1 MGRTD
6 VEESTVALDA
16 TREHGSIGPA
26 SDGMPSETDV
36 VVIGSGA
43 AGMMAALSAARSG
56 ARVLVVESQPLVGG
70 TTAISGGAAWIPNH
84 GFSTKHLKV
93 ADDPDKARRYL
104 LGEGRDKVLDH
115 EVVDMFIRTAPLVAR
130 YVEEHTYLSWIPV
143 LWPDYTSDI
152 DGASTARALFPGPF
166 SPQVLG
172 EDAAYVRPP
181 KKSGMAKNPLPLWLL
196 NRIKGVWIA
205 GYAMAGAFLE
215 ACLRNGVDVRVEAPA
230 VRLEA
235 DESGVHGVVVLA
247 DGVEHLVRAN
257 KGIVLA
263 TGGFEGSDEVTS
275 NYLGAPFSAQVSPK
289 GHEGIAVRMA
299 REVKADL
306 STMQEAWWMPAVQVP
321 GETMDDRPIS
331 RLVQGERALPHSIM
345 VNADGKRFAN
355 EAASYNH
362 LGRVMRQADP
372 ATGALPNATA
382 WLIFDHTY
390 WTRFGIFGVPP
401 GGEVPDYITRAGTL
415 EELARA
421 CGIDPAA
428 LARTVDD
435 FNPQARIGRD
445 PWFDRGGTLFERFF
459 GDYQPR
465 LGKNSPDARF
475 PAATAK
481 ARLGIATVVGPVLG
495 PLAARAAKRRN
506 PERMRSLVVP
516 ALATIMRPSLES
528 PPSSTLGPIE
538 TAPFYAVKV
547 EASAIGTVGGPR
559 TDAHGR
565 VVDVEGKIIPG
576 LYAAGNAGGAATQ
589 GFYGGAGGTIALGL
603 VFGYLAG
610 QDAAAR

>member
-1 MGRTD
+1 MAAGQTHKR
-6 VEESTVALDA
+6 
-16 TREHGSIGPA
+16 GSIGPA
-26 SDGMPSETDV
+26 SDGLPSETDV
-36 VVIGSGA
+36 VVVGSGA
-43 AGMMAALSAARSG
+43 AGMMAALSAARNG
-56 ARVLVVESQPLVGG
+56 AQVLVVESQPLVGG

-104 LGEGRDKVLDH
+104 LGEGRDQVLDH
-115 EVVDMFIRTAPLVAR
+115 EVVDTFIRTAPLVAR
-130 YVEEHTYLSWIPV
+130 YIEEHTYLSWIPV

-166 SPQVLG
+166 PPEVLG
-172 EDAAYVRPP
+172 EDAAFVRPP

-205 GYAMAGAFLE
+205 GYAMAGALLE
-215 ACLRNGVDVRVEAPA
+215 ACLENGVHVRVEAPA
-230 VRLEA
+230 VRLDA
-235 DESGVHGVVVLA
+235 DDSGVHGVVVSA
-247 DGVEHLVRAN
+247 DGAERTVRAR
-257 KGIVLA
+257 KGVVLA
-263 TGGFEGSDEVTS
+263 SGGFEGSADVTS
-275 NYLGAPFSAQVSPK
+275 SNLGAPFAVQVSPK
-289 GHEGIAVRMA
+289 GHEGIAVQVA
-299 REVKADL
+299 RELEADL
-306 STMQEAWWMPAVQVP
+306 SAMNDAWWMPAVQVP

-345 VNADGKRFAN
+345 VNDKGERFAN
-355 EAASYNH
+355 EAVSYNH
-362 LGRVMRQADP
+362 LGKVMREVDP
-372 ATGALPNATA
+372 ETGTMPNATA
-382 WLIFDHTY
+382 WLVFDHSY
-390 WTRFGIFGVPP
+390 WTKFGIFGIPP
-401 GGEVPDYITRAGTL
+401 GGEVPGYITQAETL
-415 EELARA
+415 GELARA
-421 CGIDPAA
+421 CGIDEAG
-428 LARTVDD
+428 LVRTVEE
-435 FNPQARIGRD
+435 FNPKARIGRD

-475 PAATAK
+475 PSATAK
-481 ARLGIATVVGPVLG
+481 ARLAVAKALGPVLG
-495 PLAARAAKRRN
+495 PLAAGTAKKHN
-506 PERMRSLVVP
+506 PDRMRSLVVP
-516 ALATIMRPSLES
+516 VLAKIMRPSLQS
-528 PPSSTLGPIE
+528 PPSSTLGPVD
-538 TAPFYAVKV
+538 TAPYYAVKV

-565 VVDVEGKIIPG
+565 VLDVGGEVIPG